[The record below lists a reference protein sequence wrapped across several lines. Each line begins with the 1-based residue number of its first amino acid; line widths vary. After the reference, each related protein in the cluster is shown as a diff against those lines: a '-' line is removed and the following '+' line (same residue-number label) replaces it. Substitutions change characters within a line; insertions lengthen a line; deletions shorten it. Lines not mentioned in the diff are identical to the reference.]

1 MSMKRLCVFFI
12 LALLVS
18 VPQFLLGQ
26 NRKTGINSAAFLK
39 VGVGARQ
46 VGLGSAT
53 TSLEGDAANMFWNP
67 AGIGL
72 KSYTLQASVNYN
84 MWIADLTQ
92 NALAVTYNLEG
103 IGTVGLGVMTFGVS
117 DIPTDR
123 DVYPG
128 NPSLQA
134 LQIDDQTS
142 STYDYMDLLV
152 QLSYARQV
160 TEQLSLG
167 ATVKLINES
176 IDSRSAS
183 SVAFDFGSVYSIGVM
198 DWKIG
203 ARINNLGGDIKFY
216 DYAAAIPLTFSIGT
230 SISPLKDENSLLTV
244 SVDAVKPQDGLQY
257 FYSGAEYTFMNMI
270 SVRGGYKLN
279 YSGVDDGGSSFR
291 SAIKTSIEGLSA
303 GAGFMTTL
311 ADYHLRI
318 DYSFTQMDLLDPAHR
333 VSLSF
338 SMK

>member
-1 MSMKRLCVFFI
+1 MWPVKSSTRSSSNRRIPTTGAYSGICSPRTALRWQADCISMSWNHLLAARRWVILRSYDKLHFFEDMSMKRLCVFFI

-53 TSLEGDAANMFWNP
+53 TSLAGDAANMFWNP

-84 MWIADLTQ
+84 IWIADLTQ

-123 DVYPG
+123 DIYPG

-142 STYDYMDLLV
+142 S
-152 QLSYARQV
+152 
-160 TEQLSLG
+160 
-167 ATVKLINES
+167 
-176 IDSRSAS
+176 
-183 SVAFDFGSVYSIGVM
+183 
-198 DWKIG
+198 
-203 ARINNLGGDIKFY
+203 
-216 DYAAAIPLTFSIGT
+216 
-230 SISPLKDENSLLTV
+230 
-244 SVDAVKPQDGLQY
+244 
-257 FYSGAEYTFMNMI
+257 
-270 SVRGGYKLN
+270 
-279 YSGVDDGGSSFR
+279 
-291 SAIKTSIEGLSA
+291 
-303 GAGFMTTL
+303 
-311 ADYHLRI
+311 
-318 DYSFTQMDLLDPAHR
+318 
-333 VSLSF
+333 
-338 SMK
+338 